1 VITFLCIKLAYLSR
15 TQTRSGSEFPS
26 GEAGRII
33 APASATFDFEQ
44 LYEEVAHEGEN
55 PDGDDTEG
63 YQFEPITT

>member
-1 VITFLCIKLAYLSR
+1 MITHLCINLAYLSC

-33 APASATFDFEQ
+33 APASDFEQ
-44 LYEEVAHEGEN
+44 LYEEMAHEGEN